1 MMARLVLTL
10 VVCTACDG
18 EPAPAGPVLTALM
31 QTQLSAFAPA
41 CEVQPASDP
50 GVVERRIC
58 KGSNITV
65 TVALGKDRRLR
76 AVDVVIIAQ
85 SVLETKTRLEPTI
98 RGVASPA
105 AVAAAVSL
113 LGTSTTPTTLQ
124 VDGTAVTVVSAGSA
138 GFNTYTVGLRY

>member
-1 MMARLVLTL
+1 MVRLVLTL
-10 VVCTACDG
+10 VVGAACGG

-41 CEVQPASDP
+41 CEVQPATDP
-50 GVVERRIC
+50 GIVERRVC
-58 KGSNITV
+58 QGSRITV
-65 TVALGKDRRLR
+65 TVALGKGRRLR
-76 AVDVVIIAQ
+76 AVDVVITAQ

-113 LGTSTTPTTLQ
+113 LGTSTTPETIH
-124 VDGTAVTVVSAGSA
+124 VDGIAVTVVSAASD
-138 GFNTYTVGLRY
+138 GFNTYSVGLRY